1 MRIPKQ
7 EGVHRKSTKLEMKYA
22 KNPTLKRNNGELM
35 NSHNSPTIKQIIANT
50 KLLKQARPSYEKIID
65 FYQDMF
71 IFQEENKIDLNIM
84 PVIIE
89 DHILTMKREND
100 LPLVDT
106 SEFKIDEHRALDLL
120 SRLCELA
127 ILKAPGLA
135 GTSEKILKAIKLEDL
150 KPGELFSAML
160 QNKPHQLIDIAK
172 KFDMPENELVFF
184 IFASIKPAIQICAE
198 QLAHY
203 LENEPPRDKRYCP
216 ICGSLPNVAFFSSNG
231 EKHLICGF
239 CFHKWKT
246 LRMGCTYCGN
256 KDQDK
261 QHYFFNEGE
270 KEYRVDVCDQ
280 CGKYMKLIDL
290 RKLDREF
297 YPPLEQITSLHLD
310 MQAVEHGYKSPVET
324 DNI

>member
-1 MRIPKQ
+1 
-7 EGVHRKSTKLEMKYA
+7 
-22 KNPTLKRNNGELM
+22 M
-35 NSHNSPTIKQIIANT
+35 NSHNSPIIKKIITNT
-50 KLLKQARPSYEKIID
+50 TLLKQARPSYEKIID
-65 FYQDMF
+65 FYQDLF
-71 IFQEENKIDLNIM
+71 ILQEKNKMDLNIM

-89 DHILTMKREND
+89 DHMLTMKRENE
-100 LPLVDT
+100 LPLIDT
-106 SEFKIDEHRALDLL
+106 SEFKIDENRALDLL
-120 SRLCELA
+120 IKLCEIA

-135 GTSEKILKAIKLEDL
+135 DTSKKILRAINLDDV
-150 KPGELFSAML
+150 KPDALFSAIL
-160 QNKPHQLIDIAK
+160 KNKTHQLIDIAK
-172 KFDMPENELVFF
+172 KLDTPEKELVFF

-203 LENEPPRDKRYCP
+203 LENEPARDNGYCP
-216 ICGSLPNVAFFSSNG
+216 ICGNLPNVAFFSSNG
-231 EKHLICGF
+231 EKYLICGF

-290 RKLDREF
+290 REVDREF
-297 YPPLEQITSLHLD
+297 YPPLEQITTLHLD
-310 MQAVEHGYKSPVET
+310 MQAVEHGYKSPIQT
-324 DNI
+324 DNIKNTHQS